1 MYEVPEERYG
11 RLTMDA
17 FLTSRLV
24 VDTGM
29 NAMGWTLEQARRYM
43 REFSGVSE
51 TEIRSET
58 LRYSCD
64 MPAQALAYK
73 LGDTEM
79 IRLRERAKDRLGPRF
94 DLRDFHAAVLSA
106 GALPLPDLEWHL
118 ERSLSAQGKHAG

>member
-11 RLTMDA
+11 RLIMDA

-29 NAMGWTLEQARRYM
+29 NAMNWTLEQARDYM
-43 REFSGVSE
+43 RECGALSE
-51 TEIRSET
+51 AEIQSET

-73 LGDTEM
+73 LGDTAM
-79 IRLRERAKDRLGPRF
+79 IRLRERAKDRLGPQF

-106 GALPLPDLEWHL
+106 GALPLTDLEWHL
-118 ERSLSAQGKHAG
+118 EHSLRGRGACVG